1 MTEFLNSSE
10 KEILS
15 YDYAKY
21 DGIKSSLLIDKDE
34 NIYNFLYKYFVDKE
48 IRLLRDKG
56 ISFEEVKKL
65 EFIKTTKDVVRKL
78 KLVASARCNSE
89 SMGSLIGALVDK
101 EMKRLGLKGNNDE
114 E

>member
-1 MTEFLNSSE
+1 MT
-10 KEILS
+10 I
-15 YDYAKY
+15 
-21 DGIKSSLLIDKDE
+21 
-34 NIYNFLYKYFVDKE
+34 
-48 IRLLRDKG
+48 
-56 ISFEEVKKL
+56 EERNRIVS
-65 EFIKTTKDVVRKL
+65 IKTTKDVVRKL